1 MLDSQ
6 IKNAKKLAI
15 WYILVKMW
23 ILLMIIF
30 SAPYEVGKVDILG
43 NYQTKPEC
51 VAEINRALTFEVPK
65 QTSFGCVKIERVRE
79 ADKSF

>member
-15 WYILVKMW
+15 WYILMAMW

-30 SAPYEVGKVDILG
+30 SAPYEIEKVEIL
-43 NYQTKPEC
+43 NTHHSKKKC
-51 VAEINRALTFEVPK
+51 VEEINRALTFEVPK

-79 ADKSF
+79 ADKSL